1 MTGEEF
7 LQEWRSENEDITVF
21 TSGSTGVP
29 KRISLPK
36 SFVAASARRSID
48 FFGLRPGD
56 RIHTCVAFDYIG
68 GKMTAVRSELADC
81 LLTAEKPSNRPS
93 LRGETVRGKHD
104 DFAALPIKM
113 VSAVP
118 SQMPWLLE
126 HLGELPAVEKWLIGG
141 SAIPAPIR
149 KAIVESGIEAWES
162 YGMTETASHVALRRV
177 GADAT
182 SPFTL
187 LPGIEATTDARG
199 CLVLRVPDTEGAV
212 TEVVTNDLVTGI
224 TPDGSFTLLGRADD
238 AINSGGKK
246 FHPALGEA
254 KVQPFFPYPFIFTA
268 REDEKWG
275 EHIVMLIETS
285 ETDPTR
291 LDEIKT
297 EAGEA
302 TAKTLEHWQQPK
314 EILTVPALPRTP
326 SGKLRRP
333 RLPEYSF
340 QGCTAQAKLNSQRQ
354 HR

>member
-93 LRGETVRGKHD
+93 LRGVAVRSEQRD
-104 DFAALPIKM
+104 PFSLPIKM

-126 HLGELPAVEKWLIGG
+126 HLGVLPPVKKWLIGG
-141 SAIPAPIR
+141 SAIPMPIR

-162 YGMTETASHVALRRV
+162 YGMTETASHVALRCV
-177 GADAT
+177 TADAT
-182 SPFTL
+182 APFVL
-187 LPGIEATTDARG
+187 LPGIEAAADTRG
-199 CLVLRVPDTEGAV
+199 CLVLRVPDTDGAV
-212 TEVVTNDLVTGI
+212 TEIVTNDLVAESTSGS
-224 TPDGSFTLLGRADD
+224 SFTLLGRADD
-238 AINSGGKK
+238 TINSGGKK

-254 KVQPFFPYPFIFTA
+254 RVQPLFPYPFIFTA

-285 ETDPTR
+285 ETDQNR
-291 LDEIKT
+291 LDEIKA

-302 TAKTLEHWQQPK
+302 TAKALEHWQQPK

-326 SGKLRRP
+326 SDKLRRP
-333 RLPEYSF
+333 RLPKYSF
-340 QGCTAQAKLNSQRQ
+340 QGCTAQAKLNSQRK